1 VLIKRVQQH
10 QVAWTTHRVQVTM
23 RRRSTTQPPECRK
36 YWFWDGIFIFKVWK
50 FLKSFHN
57 SKKFFTQNCQFSSSS
72 STSGSSTFITEPY
85 AYREYFDA
93 QGYIPSRTTIYSE
106 AETPTSIGYEARY
119 VTASHPKATSIYAK
133 TVTSAAG
140 LTVDLP
146 SPDSGIGAESIT
158 PRDQTNIQQV
168 ITKTHFF
175 H

>member
-1 VLIKRVQQH
+1 
-10 QVAWTTHRVQVTM
+10 M
-23 RRRSTTQPPECRK
+23 RRRSTTLPPECRK
-36 YWFWDGIFIFKVWK
+36 YFFWVKEFFFWSV
-50 FLKSFHN
+50 
-57 SKKFFTQNCQFSSSS
+57 KFFKIILERLIFTFSLKNYSLLKTIISCRT
-72 STSGSSTFITEPY
+72 TSGSSTFITEPY

-106 AETPTSIGYEARY
+106 AETPTTIGYEARY
-119 VTASHPKATSIYAK
+119 VTAHPKATSIYAK

-168 ITKTHFF
+168 IKRKTH
-175 H
+175 

>member
-1 VLIKRVQQH
+1 MEFSIKFNENSLI
-10 QVAWTTHRVQVTM
+10 
-23 RRRSTTQPPECRK
+23 E
-36 YWFWDGIFIFKVWK
+36 K
-50 FLKSFHN
+50 F
-57 SKKFFTQNCQFSSSS
+57 TRS

-106 AETPTSIGYEARY
+106 AETPTTIGYEARY
-119 VTASHPKATSIYAK
+119 VTAHPKATSIYAK

-168 ITKTHFF
+168 MNFF
-175 H
+175 RTYLFFATNLNLLNFTNFFVAAVACHEAISIRNKI